1 MLDSL
6 IRWSLANR
14 ALVLAGS
21 GVVLAWGAYAV
32 SQLPV
37 EVLPDLTAPTVTVIT
52 EHPGLAPV
60 DMERLVTLP
69 VETALNGAPGLR
81 RVRSASA
88 AGVSVVW
95 AEFEWGEDTY
105 RTRQVVAERLSLA
118 AGNLPPTASQ
128 PTLGPSTSIMGEI
141 LFIALASDRHD
152 EIELRTVADTVIRRG
167 ILAVPGVAQVTPLGG
182 GRKQFQVLLAPDRL
196 RSYGVSLTEVETALV
211 AGSSNTSAGFQAH
224 SGHEHLVRGVGVFSD
239 WQQIRHTVVRSSGGV
254 PIQVGDLGDVQIGAA
269 QRRGAASFNGE
280 TAVIIGIRKQPHAN
294 TLELTD
300 AVEARIRAL
309 EPALP
314 EGMRIHTGVLRQADF
329 VETAISNLT
338 EALTIGGLL
347 VVVVVVV
354 FLGTVRAS
362 AIALFAIPF
371 SLGATFLGLQAL
383 GLSINGMT
391 LGGIAIAIGAL
402 VDDALIDVENVVR
415 RLRQNAA
422 RPPESRLPALQVV
435 FQASSEI
442 RGSIVF
448 ATLIVVLVFMP
459 LFALESVEGMLLRPL
474 GIAYIVAILASLL
487 VALTATPVL
496 CSGLLPRSRSISR
509 SGPSALVAWLRRHYE
524 PVLRWGLDNA
534 VVVMSV
540 ALLLVAAAVL
550 GLQQAG
556 RTFLPELNEGSLT
569 ITAVTVPGT
578 SLGDSDR
585 LGTALERILLGT
597 PGVVSTGRRTGRA
610 ESDEHL
616 QGVESSEIDVGLD
629 LSDRSKAAIVAEV
642 RERAALIPGTNVH
655 VGQPISHR
663 IDHMLSGT
671 RASVAVKIFGGELD
685 VLRAVA
691 EQVQAAMRDIP
702 GVVDLASDRQADV
715 PVLTVRFR
723 RGDLARYGIP
733 AGNAAKALRTVFLG
747 LEVGRIVEGDV
758 PVPMVMR
765 YAGTRQGEI
774 DTIRQ
779 TLIDTPSGARVPLS
793 AIADIQEDRNPNV
806 VTREDVQ
813 RKIVVSCNVDS
824 EDLRGVVEQ
833 IQRTVGADVELPEG
847 YRIEYGGQFESEAR
861 ATRRLLLLG
870 VLAIAGI
877 LVLLTTALKSSGD
890 ALIVICNLPL
900 ALVGGVIGLYVG
912 GGVLSVASLI
922 GFITLF
928 GIAVRNGIMLMA
940 HIRRLMAE
948 EGVSDLRQAVIRGSS
963 ERLAPILMTA
973 LSTGIAL
980 LPVALGLGKTG
991 SEIHAPLAL
1000 VVLFGLLS
1008 STLLNMLV
1016 VPTVFWRLHRAA

>member
-239 WQQIRHTVVRSSGGV
+239 WQQIRHAVVRSSGGV

-300 AVEARIRAL
+300 AVEARIRAI

-329 VETAISNLT
+329 VETAISNLA

-474 GIAYIVAILASLL
+474 GVAYIVAILASLL

-496 CSGLLPRSRSISR
+496 CSGLLPQSRSIAR
-509 SGPSALVAWLRRHYE
+509 VRPPALVAWLRRHYE
-524 PVLRWGLDNA
+524 PVLRWGLDHA
-534 VVVMSV
+534 AVVMSV
-540 ALLLVAAAVL
+540 ALLLVAAAVV

-578 SLGDSDR
+578 SLRDSDR
-585 LGTALERILLGT
+585 LGTALERILLGV

-629 LSDRSKAAIVAEV
+629 LSDRSKAAVVAEV
-642 RERAALIPGTNVH
+642 RERASLIPGTNVH

-671 RASVAVKIFGGELD
+671 RASVAVKIFGRELD
-685 VLRAVA
+685 VLRALA
-691 EQVQAAMRDIP
+691 EQVQAAMGEIP
-702 GVVDLASDRQADV
+702 SVVDLASDRQADV

-747 LEVGRIVEGDV
+747 LEVGRIIEGDV
-758 PVPMVMR
+758 PVPMVVR
-765 YAGTRQGEI
+765 YAGTDQGQIE
-774 DTIRQ
+774 TIRQ

-793 AIADIQEDRNPNV
+793 AIADIREDRNPNF

-813 RKIVVSCNVDS
+813 RKIVVSCNVVS

-833 IQRTVGADVELPEG
+833 IQRSIEADVELPDG

-861 ATRRLLLLG
+861 ATRRLLILG
-870 VLAIAGI
+870 ALAIVGI
-877 LVLLTTALKSSGD
+877 IVLLTTALKSSAD

-900 ALVGGVIGLYVG
+900 ALVGGVVGLYAG

-928 GIAVRNGIMLMA
+928 GIAVRNGIMLLA
-940 HIRRLMAE
+940 HIRRLMVE
-948 EGVSDLRQAVIRGSS
+948 EGVEELRQAVIRGSS

-980 LPVALGLGKTG
+980 LPVALGIGKTG

-1016 VPTVFWRLHRAA
+1016 VPTVFWRWHRAA